1 MFVFK
6 KKNRINNDEIKEV
19 LYKSMFSSSVHSKI
33 IRQSAKKSSED
44 QKELIKRYDKLK
56 GVVSC

>member
-1 MFVFK
+1 MLAFK

-19 LYKSMFSSSVHSKI
+19 LYKSMFNSSVHSKI

-44 QKELIKRYDKLK
+44 QKKLIKQYDELK
-56 GVVSC
+56 EVASC

>member
-1 MFVFK
+1 MFAFK

-19 LYKSMFSSSVHSKI
+19 LYKSMFNSSVHSKI

-44 QKELIKRYDKLK
+44 QKKLIKQYDELK
-56 GVVSC
+56 EIASC

>member
-1 MFVFK
+1 MFAFK

-19 LYKSMFSSSVHSKI
+19 LYKSMFNSSVHSKI

-44 QKELIKRYDKLK
+44 QKKMIKQYDELKEI
-56 GVVSC
+56 VSC